1 MNFFQRAIKN
11 ITRRPTKSI
20 LLLLTFFIIGNFVII
35 GIGIS
40 TAANQAKTITRKSM
54 RAVVEYTVDYDA
66 INEYTS
72 SLSDSE
78 LEELYQD
85 TERYNAMYNLT
96 EEEFQQFLDDPRV
109 VTYNATNFYI
119 GSADIESQ
127 PIGNERDNQDT
138 GGVSV
143 YSGVNGETIEVP
155 YVEPEFRIMTNRT
168 ANMIE
173 LADGTWTIS
182 EGRFY
187 TEEEIASAAPVALI
201 SEQVAE
207 LNGLSVGDTFTM
219 NFSQDFE
226 YVRQMGIEFSESQLH
241 PELEIIGIYSTSETL
256 DPNSENFDWMSRYE
270 SPYNRILM
278 PNLTYMSMQLPL
290 NQAVFDYYAQQ
301 NPDDSYY
308 NDPANRPTLDTYDYI
323 SSVVFLLDDP
333 LDVEP
338 FINEYNEKLSS
349 SYRMFNADNDTFNQ
363 MARPLDSI
371 GLYANVIVA
380 IVVVNAI
387 IIITLVTALTLK
399 TTEYEIGVLV
409 SIGASKLKVISQ
421 LFAELIIIGL
431 VGFTLSV
438 VSGSLIA
445 STAGEAL
452 LNYQVAVD
460 DSYASDDDDYYYVSG
475 STDYFTEITQEDML
489 ANYHVSISPIII
501 GEIYVAGI
509 GIVLISILVPSLMI
523 LRFNPKRILTASL

>member
-1 MNFFQRAIKN
+1 
-11 ITRRPTKSI
+11 
-20 LLLLTFFIIGNFVII
+20 
-35 GIGIS
+35 
-40 TAANQAKTITRKSM
+40 
-54 RAVVEYTVDYDA
+54 
-66 INEYTS
+66 
-72 SLSDSE
+72 
-78 LEELYQD
+78 
-85 TERYNAMYNLT
+85 
-96 EEEFQQFLDDPRV
+96 
-109 VTYNATNFYI
+109 
-119 GSADIESQ
+119 
-127 PIGNERDNQDT
+127 
-138 GGVSV
+138 
-143 YSGVNGETIEVP
+143 
-155 YVEPEFRIMTNRT
+155 MTNRT

-399 TTEYEIGVLV
+399 TREYEIGVLV

>member
-40 TAANQAKTITRKSM
+40 TAANQAKILTRKSM
-54 RAVVEYTVDYDA
+54 RAVVEYAVDYDA

-72 SLSDSE
+72 TLSDSE
-78 LEELYQD
+78 LEEFYQD
-85 TERYNAMYNLT
+85 TELYNSMYNLT

-127 PIGNERDNQDT
+127 PIGNERENQNT

-173 LADGTWTIS
+173 LADGTWTITQ
-182 EGRFY
+182 GRFY
-187 TEEEIASAAPVALI
+187 NEEELASGAPVALI

-207 LNGLSVGDTFTM
+207 LNGLSVGDTFTL
-219 NFSQDFE
+219 NFASDYSYLQE
-226 YVRQMGIEFSESQLH
+226 LGLEIEESLLH
-241 PELEIIGIYSTSETL
+241 PEVEIIGLYSTSETL
-256 DPNSENFDWMSRYE
+256 DPNSENFQWMSRYE

-278 PNLTYMSMQLPL
+278 PNLTYMGMQLPMSQL
-290 NQAVFDYYAQQ
+290 AFDYYAQQ

-308 NDPANRPTLDTYDYI
+308 SNPENRPTLDSYDYI

-338 FINEYNEKLSS
+338 FINEYNEKLTN
-349 SYRMFNADNDTFNQ
+349 SYRVFNADNETFNQ

-399 TTEYEIGVLV
+399 TREYEIGVLV

-421 LFAELIIIGL
+421 LFVELLIIGL

-445 STAGEAL
+445 SSAGKAL

-460 DSYASDDDDYYYVSG
+460 ESYATDNDDYYYVGS
-475 STDYFTEITQEDML
+475 STDYFTEISQEDML
-489 ANYHVSISPIII
+489 ANYNVTISPIII

-509 GIVLISILVPSLMI
+509 GIVLISILIPSLMI